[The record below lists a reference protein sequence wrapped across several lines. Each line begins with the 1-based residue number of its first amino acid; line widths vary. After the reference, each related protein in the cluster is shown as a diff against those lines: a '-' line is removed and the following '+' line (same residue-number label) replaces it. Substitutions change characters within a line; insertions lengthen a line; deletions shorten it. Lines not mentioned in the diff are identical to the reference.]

1 MPLGRGLYICFLSES
16 NSPNLLDEPL
26 NGFIVTPAYS
36 PWKYFGSYKPRNM
49 GIMTHS
55 ESVQSLQSVKL
66 VYQPCSLTRA
76 AWILFE
82 IDGSMDG
89 LGDD

>member
-1 MPLGRGLYICFLSES
+1 MAGKKLRSEPCRLTLEVSQEADHLGR
-16 NSPNLLDEPL
+16 
-26 NGFIVTPAYS
+26 
-36 PWKYFGSYKPRNM
+36 M
-49 GIMTHS
+49 GNMTHD

-66 VYQPCSLTRA
+66 ILSAVITVWA

-89 LGDD
+89 LGYD